1 MRNSYLLSR
10 RAALYVFWDA
20 GHQTEEELKRAAALL
35 DGVKEGAD
43 YYPIEAVHKLAK
55 QTPLMGAAQ
64 IGENENA

>member
-35 DGVKEGAD
+35 DGVKEGAQ
-43 YYPIEAVHKLAK
+43 VFRCLLASLNW
-55 QTPLMGAAQ
+55 QR
-64 IGENENA
+64 